1 MRQRRRAIALL
12 IVLLAV
18 PSLFWSATMPFFGPH
33 EAGWPYLWLQE
44 LFFVLCLTAAAVA
57 VWFRPRYWQLILL
70 AAVGLQ
76 TYATAGSFIRDIV
89 LDPSHW
95 TYFGI
100 VLHEASARGVDGG
113 AGLVWALIV
122 LPLALPL
129 LLLTGIWLC
138 LSTALHRRGGAI

>member
-1 MRQRRRAIALL
+1 MRQRRRAIALF
-12 IVLLAV
+12 IVLLAA

-33 EAGWPYLWLQE
+33 EAGWPYLWLRE
-44 LFFVLCLTAAAVA
+44 LLFVLCLAAAAVA
-57 VWFRPRYWQLILL
+57 VWFQPRYWQLILL

-76 TYATAGSFIRDIV
+76 TYATAWKFINDIV

-100 VLHEASARGVDGG
+100 VFHEAAARGVDGG

-138 LSTALHRRGGAI
+138 LSTAVQRRGGAI